1 VFQSIQSTPR
11 CIPATHFGPKRAG
24 DRKPGS
30 RVTFW
35 SKPNRRQ
42 ETGHQGQHLANNWT
56 AQACQ
61 YRIQQPDSLSTG
73 PTGQPVNGNNQTAC
87 QLDQTDSP
95 SATIIGQPRLSNNHQ
110 LDSTSLPVFGQH
122 QPVKQLSTGQ
132 YQPASIWTASACQAF
147 GQDSTACLP
156 TTFGQ
161 HQPVKQPINW
171 TSPTCQYSDST
182 SLSIIWPGQHSLPAT
197 IHWTA
202 PVCQPVRNKPASTI
216 QLYSTSLSAL
226 IELTSTSL
234 LAPRRSTKA
243 ANFQKPF

>member
-1 VFQSIQSTPR
+1 VFQLIQSTPR

-61 YRIQQPDSLSTG
+61 YRIQLPDSLSTG

-95 SATIIGQPRLSNNHQ
+95 SATIIGQPRLPTTINWTAPACHLWTAPACQATHQ
-110 LDSTSLPVFGQH
+110 LDITNLPVFGQH
-122 QPVKQLSTGQ
+122 QPVNHLARTA
-132 YQPASIWTASACQAF
+132 QPACHHP
-147 GQDSTACLP
+147 L
-156 TTFGQ
+156 
-161 HQPVKQPINW
+161 
-171 TSPTCQYSDST
+171 DST
-182 SLSIIWPGQHSLPAT
+182 SLSAGQEQTCQHHSAVQ
-197 IHWTA
+197 H
-202 PVCQPVRNKPASTI
+202 QPVST
-216 QLYSTSLSAL
+216 Y
-226 IELTSTSL
+226 
-234 LAPRRSTKA
+234 
-243 ANFQKPF
+243 